1 MLKKRPAIILP
12 DMRSIAGVG
21 KGDNIDVEKLPE
33 VTLDFVKG
41 VLHIL
46 EQEKKTAKESSEEK
60 NKSKETY
67 KFDEITDLDLR
78 TVNIEADLFGGY
90 DLYNELVSHHVP
102 TLQILKEFGD
112 KEDVSGLTDQ
122 EATILI
128 QHIHDV
134 SEALDNVKKNITHE
148 KLKSMHKEE
157 LDELHDIIVAAIDR
171 YGKIVRILG
180 SYNLEKLTDVIT
192 ILYEYNS
199 KIQGVDKTVT
209 GISMVDSEFLF
220 IPDDELAECID
231 ILFIGIGN
239 PYFVNHIDP
248 AFLLAAR
255 KLLIHSIGFYCYY
268 GKEGLSGDRAAGT
281 EVDPKAVHARV
292 KNELKKL
299 LRFFNHDNRIAITC
313 TTPRKTTELIEF
325 SIKSITEEAEQYA
338 MELVRHTQPGR
349 NAKPKL
355 FRRKIKKDNEQEGFF
370 KRLFK

>member
-1 MLKKRPAIILP
+1 MLKTRPSIMLP

-21 KGDNIDVEKLPE
+21 KGEKIEVEKLPE

-46 EQEKKTAKESSEEK
+46 EQEKKTAKELAEDEK
-60 NKSKETY
+60 KSAEPY

-78 TVNIEADLFGGY
+78 TVNIEAELFGGY
-90 DLYNELVSHHVP
+90 DLYNELVSDHVP
-102 TLQILKEFGD
+102 TLQILKDFAD
-112 KEDVSGLTDQ
+112 KEDTSGLTEQ
-122 EATILI
+122 EAKILE
-128 QHIHDV
+128 QHVHDV

-148 KLKSMHKEE
+148 KLKSMHKAE
-157 LDELHDIIVAAIDR
+157 LEELHDIIVAAIDR

-180 SYNLEKLTDVIT
+180 SYNLEKLTDVIA
-192 ILYEYNS
+192 ILYEYNN

-209 GISMVDSEFLF
+209 GISMVESEFLF
-220 IPDDELAECID
+220 IPDEELAECID

-239 PYFVNHIDP
+239 PYFVNHVDP
-248 AFLLAAR
+248 AYLLAAR

-281 EVDPKAVHARV
+281 DVDPGKIHSRV
-292 KNELKKL
+292 RNELKKL
-299 LRFFNHDNRIAITC
+299 LRFFNHDNKITITC
-313 TTPRKTTELIEF
+313 TTTQNTTELVEF
-325 SIKSITEEAEQYA
+325 SIKSITEEAELYA
-338 MELVRHTQPGR
+338 MDLVRHTQPGR

-355 FRRKIKKDNEQEGFF
+355 FRRKAKKDNEPEGFF